1 MFASLL
7 ELYVHEKLTAHVW
20 KRKKRNEGKKE
31 RRKDEEK
38 INNKKDYF
46 KDSLHKAHT
55 TNDMYLMTMGYF

>member
-1 MFASLL
+1 M
-7 ELYVHEKLTAHVW
+7 HEKLTAHVREKEEE
-20 KRKKRNEGKKE
+20 KRRKEGKKE

>member
-1 MFASLL
+1 ML
-7 ELYVHEKLTAHVW
+7 E

-46 KDSLHKAHT
+46 KDSLHEAHT